1 MNAVATF
8 ADIRGPLGLYVH
20 VPFCEAKCHYCDFA
34 SWVDSHGQE
43 ERWISAMER
52 ELDLRRQQLNG
63 RALDT
68 IFIGGGT
75 PSALSLKSLERLA
88 RAIAALPRTPG
99 CEWSSEANP
108 GSLTGE
114 KLHVLREHGVNRMSI
129 GVQSFNDDLL
139 RRMGRAHDATAA
151 RDACLLLES
160 SGLRWNAD
168 LIFAVPGQTLDN
180 FLDSLRLLVNL
191 GARHAS
197 FYGLTIEPGTE
208 FARRLKNAELRET
221 DEDEYARMY
230 LEGVEYLE
238 AEGIRRYEVSNFACP
253 GEECRH
259 NQGYWL
265 RESAWLAAGNAA
277 HGYRPGTRWSNP
289 RGLQS
294 WLEWVKS
301 GCLETDLNT
310 ESVDEEERWTEAWFL
325 GLRRRE
331 GVDLSR
337 LREEFPGKLREERLS
352 RWLSSGALVREGDV
366 VRLDGD
372 GWLLLDAIVS
382 DCSLS

>member
-1 MNAVATF
+1 
-8 ADIRGPLGLYVH
+8 LGLYVH
-20 VPFCEAKCHYCDFA
+20 VPFCEAKCSYCDFA
-34 SWVDSHGQE
+34 SWVDTGGLES
-43 ERWISAMER
+43 RWIVAMEK
-52 ELDLRRQQLNG
+52 ELELRRQQMG
-63 RALDT
+63 DRKLDT
-68 IFIGGGT
+68 IFLGGGT
-75 PSALSLKSLERLA
+75 PSALSLPTLERLA
-88 RAIAALPRTPG
+88 RAIADLPRSEI

-114 KLHVLREHGVNRMSI
+114 KLHVLREHGVNRISI
-129 GVQSFNDDLL
+129 GVQSFNETLL
-139 RRMGRAHDATAA
+139 KRMGRVHDARTA

-168 LIFAVPGQTLDN
+168 LIFAVPGQTLDS
-180 FLDSLRLLVNL
+180 FLDGLRLLVNL
-191 GARHAS
+191 GARHLS

-208 FARRLKNAELRET
+208 FARAVREGNLRET

-277 HGYRPGTRWSNP
+277 HGYFPGMRWSNP
-289 RGLQS
+289 RGLLS
-294 WLEWVKS
+294 WLEWAES
-301 GCLETDLNT
+301 GCPESGMVT
-310 ESVDEEERWTEAWFL
+310 EVVDEEERYTESWFL

-337 LREEFPGKLREERLS
+337 LHEEFPGKVREERLS
-352 RWLSSGALVREGDV
+352 RWLESGSLVREGDT
-366 VRLDGD
+366 VRLDGE
-372 GWLLLDAIVS
+372 GWLLLDAIVT
-382 DCSLS
+382 DCSMS

>member
-1 MNAVATF
+1 MSA
-8 ADIRGPLGLYVH
+8 ADSFSNLAGPLGLYVH
-20 VPFCEAKCHYCDFA
+20 VPFCEAKCCYCDFA
-34 SWVDSHGQE
+34 SWVDIHSQE
-43 ERWISAMER
+43 SRWIDAMEHELRIRR
-52 ELDLRRQQLNG
+52 EEMGELR
-63 RALDT
+63 LDT

-75 PSALSLKSLERLA
+75 PSALSLPTLERLA
-88 RAIAALPRTPG
+88 RAVAELPRSPT
-99 CEWSSEANP
+99 CEWSCEANP

-129 GVQSFNDDLL
+129 GVQSFDDDLL
-139 RRMGRAHDATAA
+139 RRMGRVHDATTT
-151 RDACLLLES
+151 RDACLLLEA

-168 LIFAVPGQTLDN
+168 LIFAVPGQTLDR
-180 FLDSLRLLVNL
+180 FLDGLRLLVNL
-191 GARHAS
+191 GARHVS

-208 FARRLKNAELRET
+208 FARAVREGAMRET

-259 NQGYWL
+259 NQGYW
-265 RESAWLAAGNAA
+265 RRDSAWLAAGNAA
-277 HGYRPGTRWSNP
+277 HGYRPGRRWSSP
-289 RGLQS
+289 RGLAS
-294 WLEWVKS
+294 WMDWAEA
-301 GCLETDLNT
+301 GCPADGLLHEDV
-310 ESVDEEERWTEAWFL
+310 SEEERYTESWFL

-337 LREEFPGKLREERLS
+337 LREEFPGRLCEERMG
-352 RWLSSGALVREGDV
+352 RWIASGSMVREGDT
-366 VRLDGD
+366 VRLAGE

-382 DCSLS
+382 DCSL